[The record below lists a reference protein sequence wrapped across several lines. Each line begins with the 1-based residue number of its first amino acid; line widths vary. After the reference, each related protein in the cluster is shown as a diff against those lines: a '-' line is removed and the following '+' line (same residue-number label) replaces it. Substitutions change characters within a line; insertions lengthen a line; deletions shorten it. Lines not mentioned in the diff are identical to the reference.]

1 MAFFGWIPGN
11 RWIFHHSSSFLMT
24 LGPSSSAFV
33 SFLSYRWLFNVATSF
48 VNGPLGV
55 RVWKVFWPIWLFKV
69 GTLANKIWTICQIF
83 HFVWK
88 TETVQKGNL
97 YYYYHPN
104 QKHGNGQKNV
114 YSVTWDGF
122 SYSRHVRYL
131 LFPLVVLVRGGVG
144 WGCVS
149 TIHHVSV
156 SPSLRTHT
164 LLVRG

>member
-1 MAFFGWIPGN
+1 MWLSWSRLLSNCLTTLYGRDRYGITYIVYINYFIRVYLYVHKNCVFE
-11 RWIFHHSSSFLMT
+11 SSFDLLDYLKLGLLQT
-24 LGPSSSAFV
+24 KSGPSVKYF
-33 SFLSYRWLFNVATSF
+33 
-48 VNGPLGV
+48 
-55 RVWKVFWPIWLFKV
+55 
-69 GTLANKIWTICQIF
+69 TLYGKLYKKKIFITITIQR
-83 HFVWK
+83 
-88 TETVQKGNL
+88 
-97 YYYYHPN
+97 
-104 QKHGNGQKNV
+104 HGNWQKNV
-114 YSVTWDGF
+114 CSVTWDGF

>member
-1 MAFFGWIPGN
+1 MWLSWSRLLSNCLTTHYGRDRYGITYTLYINYFIMVLDVHKYPVCVFE
-11 RWIFHHSSSFLMT
+11 SSFD
-24 LGPSSSAFV
+24 
-33 SFLSYRWLFNVATSF
+33 
-48 VNGPLGV
+48 
-55 RVWKVFWPIWLFKV
+55 LFKV
-69 GTLANKIWTICQIF
+69 GTLTSKIWTICQIF

-88 TETVQKGNL
+88 TVQKGNL
-97 YYYYHPN
+97 LYKP
-104 QKHGNGQKNV
+104 KRHGNWQKNV
-114 YSVTWDGF
+114 CSVTWADGF

-144 WGCVS
+144 WGWVS